1 MNAYSYTEISM
12 TIMAINNAIISI
24 ECKSCYDIIEICSY
38 EITACEDGNFARWLN
53 PLFVKGV

>member
-24 ECKSCYDIIEICSY
+24 ECKSCYDIIGMCSD

-53 PLFVKGV
+53 PCL